1 MPSPSPAMRVVLLVS
16 VVWFLLLWI
25 ESQVNRCRH
34 TGYQVPLAR
43 HPGLRQS
50 SVTAARAGLP
60 LRTATHCSR
69 LARDEINTKARIAP
83 ATAKPAPTRNARSN
97 PMVSAT
103 DALRIPEWKRLWV
116 RLLAIVAR
124 IASPSAPPSCCEV
137 LIRPAASPASCG
149 LVPMNAAIVTDT
161 NANPNPTPA
170 SSDGPSTS
178 ATYEPPGAG
187 TRENQIRPPAISSN
201 SAISVGLNPIRV
213 TSREASPAAT
223 TIPTAS
229 GRYETP
235 VLIGE
240 KCSTSWR

>member
-1 MPSPSPAMRVVLLVS
+1 M
-16 VVWFLLLWI
+16 
-25 ESQVNRCRH
+25 
-34 TGYQVPLAR
+34 G
-43 HPGLRQS
+43 
-50 SVTAARAGLP
+50 TATDKLDRNKARA
-60 LRTATHCSR
+60 LR
-69 LARDEINTKARIAP
+69 AP

-97 PMVSAT
+97 PLVRAT
-103 DALRIPEWKRLWV
+103 DALRTPAWNRLWV

-124 IASPSAPPSCCEV
+124 IASPSPPPTCGEGF
-137 LIRPAASPASCG
+137 IRPDASPASCG
-149 LVPMNAAIVTDT
+149 SVPVTAAIVTDT

-187 TRENQIRPPAISSN
+187 TRENQTRPPAISSN
-201 SAISVGLNPIRV
+201 PAISVGLNPIRV
-213 TSREASPAAT
+213 TSWDASPAAT